1 MLVVSYGGGTNS
13 TAMLVGFVERGI
25 VPDVITFA
33 DTGGEKPPTYQYV
46 DYFSRWLVSHGMPEI
61 TRVVYDGK
69 YPTLEAE
76 CLGSGTL
83 PSLAYGYK
91 KCSQKW
97 KLYPQDKYLKS
108 HPMAIS
114 TWDSGNKVRKAIGYD
129 AGESHRSIHI
139 KEDDRFC
146 YWYPLIEW
154 VWNRDRCVSEIKNAG
169 LLEPPK
175 SACFFCPATRRG
187 EILQLKNC
195 YPDLVDRAIAIEDA
209 ALNNKE
215 NPMRTVVGLGR
226 GWSWKQFLA
235 SDEKQGNL
243 FDDQSSI
250 PCMCFDG
257 DYGDEED

>member
-46 DYFSRWLVSHGMPEI
+46 DFFSRWLIEHGMPEI
-61 TRVVYDGK
+61 TVVRYDGK
-69 YPTLEAE
+69 YDTLENE

-97 KLYPQDKYLKS
+97 KLYPQDKFLKQ

-114 TWDSGNKVRKAIGYD
+114 TWESGGKVKKAIGYD
-129 AGESHRSIHI
+129 AGEAHRSIHI
-139 KEDDRFC
+139 KEDDKYS
-146 YWYPLIEW
+146 YWYPLIDW
-154 VWNRDRCVSEIKNAG
+154 VWNRDRCVAEIEKVG
-169 LLEPPK
+169 IPSPPK
-175 SACFFCPATRRG
+175 SACFFCPATRKG
-187 EILQLKNC
+187 EILQMRNC
-195 YPDLVDRAIAIEDA
+195 YPDLVDRAINIERTAMSNED
-209 ALNNKE
+209 
-215 NPMRTVVGLGR
+215 NPIRSIVGLGR
-226 GWSWKQFLA
+226 NWSWEQFLR
-235 SDEKQGNL
+235 SNDEQREL
-243 FDDQSSI
+243 FDDQGSI

-257 DYGDEED
+257 DYGDER